1 MPGQRRPEKPV
12 CYVPLSVGYVRWW
25 RLQLNLLEGNAN
37 YAIDELSIFAVWQRF
52 SANRKLIAFQVTT

>member
-25 RLQLNLLEGNAN
+25 RLQLNLLEGNAS
-37 YAIDELSIFAVWQRF
+37 YVIDELSILLCFGRDFLRAG
-52 SANRKLIAFQVTT
+52 N